1 MMESHEPTDDA
12 QKRAVEEAK
21 SALRANLDA
30 GFQNLA
36 PHLRLLLE
44 NLPILQPG
52 TPVLHAYPPDKAA
65 ESDAKGTMDFLR
77 REWIETKVTDYETIG
92 LSSIAD
98 EPALLGITFHGNIWS
113 AGYME
118 TRLTVARITEDRFRF
133 WRYHENG
140 GVWGSAPGEYQK
152 PSLGS
157 PAPRG
162 HASALTGKR
171 VGASKPG
178 LFARIR
184 EWFKRHSK

>member
-1 MMESHEPTDDA
+1 MMESHELTDDA

-21 SALRANLDA
+21 SALRANLNA
-30 GFQNLA
+30 GFQNLS

-44 NLPILQPG
+44 NLPILRPG
-52 TPVLHAYPPDKAA
+52 AQVLQAYPPDKAA

-77 REWIETKVTDYETIG
+77 REWIETKVTDHETIG

-98 EPALLGITFHGNIWS
+98 EPALLSITFHGNIWS

-118 TRLTVARITEDRFRF
+118 TRLTVARIAEDRFRF
-133 WRYHENG
+133 WRYHEDG

-157 PAPRG
+157 PTPRA
-162 HASALTGKR
+162 HTSVSTKKR
-171 VGASKPG
+171 VGAGQLG

-184 EWFKRHSK
+184 EWFKSV